1 MDLETIEQLK
11 AKCNIYCDIMSI
23 KNSINEVYDHI
34 EGCRQP
40 ELNAN
45 QLKWLQKET
54 KHVASL
60 CSQLYDFVNDL

>member
-1 MDLETIEQLK
+1 MDLETIEQLESK
-11 AKCNIYCDIMSI
+11 HNIHCNIMLI
-23 KNSINEVYDHI
+23 KISINEVYDRI
-34 EGCRQP
+34 EGHRQP

-45 QLKWLQKET
+45 QLKWLWKET